1 MSFNY
6 SFPLE
11 LLLLRFSFKLNDN
24 FIMLFASEFEFILFL
39 LLISISIFS
48 GTFRNTLGDG
58 HVQQMLKNSSENL
71 KKNQATDR
79 IQTKRSSSKMVVL

>member
-11 LLLLRFSFKLNDN
+11 LLLRRFSFKFNGN
-24 FIMLFASEFEFILFL
+24 FIMLFASELFEFILFL

-48 GTFRNTLGDG
+48 GKFPNTLGDG
-58 HVQQMLKNSSENL
+58 HVQQMLKNTS

-79 IQTKRSSSKMVVL
+79 IQTKRSSSKMIVL